1 MKSTNSEGVS
11 DYINGLTPDFQI
23 SEDFEN
29 LGMLGEPNEPF
40 LKVAI
45 DVILGNKI
53 SIPTGIE
60 IFKPVGESGMD
71 QIDYQK
77 MYIDKTP
84 QLLKNNQ

>member
-1 MKSTNSEGVS
+1 LKSVNSAGVS
-11 DYINGLTPDFQI
+11 DYIDGLTPDFQI

-53 SIPTGIE
+53 SIPDGAE

-77 MYIDKTP
+77 MYIDKIP
-84 QLLKNNQ
+84 AIIEK